1 MAKGAVVSA
10 PFCAALV
17 SPWLTPDAL
26 AGLTTASEWPRSA
39 SAWVMA
45 WSTGVTS
52 LVARKPMALTETK
65 SKRAASTKPRRET
78 VEMACRSTDGAIED
92 AVFGAGGAC
101 FSVSSRK
108 TRPPSDVCWKTEG
121 SGVGGNVGC

>member
-17 SPWLTPDAL
+17 SPWLTPGAL
-26 AGLTTASEWPRSA
+26 ARLTTASELPRSA

-45 WSTGVTS
+45 WSTGVAS
-52 LVARKPMALTETK
+52 LVARRPMALTETK
-65 SKRAASTKPRRET
+65 SKRAASTNPSRET
-78 VEMACRSTDGAIED
+78 VEMAYRSTDDAKTG